1 MLTISKSNVHR
12 ALSGDI
18 PPAAVCDPGQQVRFL
33 TMDALGDQYVDD
45 ANPII
50 DESFAGNPSTGPLYV
65 RGAMPG
71 DMLKVT
77 VEKITLPPRMSMTT
91 APDAGVFGDEIP
103 ELKRKL
109 YRVEDNTVFFND
121 TLQFPVHPML
131 GVIGVAP
138 KQGCI
143 ETSYPGPHGGNMDCK
158 RIVEGS
164 ALYLPVNH
172 PGGLL
177 FIGDVHALMGDGEVC
192 ICGAETAAE
201 VIVRLDL
208 IHKDYGGLLLLSEG
222 KAMTIC
228 SAPTLDEA
236 AVQATKAMRRLLAAE
251 LGMEFHE
258 SCRVLS
264 LVGDVRICQVV
275 DPLMTCR
282 MEVPMSL
289 FEAYHYTFA

>member
-1 MLTISKSNVHR
+1 MLTIDKSHVYR

-18 PPAAVCDPGQQVRFL
+18 PPAAVCDPGQRVCFL

-45 ANPII
+45 DDPII
-50 DESFAGNPSTGPLYV
+50 DESLAGNPSTGPLYV

-77 VEKITLPPRMSMTT
+77 VEKIDLPSRMSMTT
-91 APDAGVFGDEIP
+91 APAAGVFGDEIP
-103 ELKRKL
+103 ELKRRL
-109 YRVEDNTVFFND
+109 YRVESNTIFFND
-121 TLQFPVHPML
+121 TLRFPVHPML

-138 KQGCI
+138 KEGDI
-143 ETSYPGPHGGNMDCK
+143 GTSYPGPHGGNMDCK

-164 ALYLPVNH
+164 TLYLPVYQ

-201 VIVRLDL
+201 VTVTVDLVR
-208 IHKDYGGLLLLSEG
+208 KNYGGLLLLSEG
-222 KAMTIC
+222 KVMAIC

-236 AVQATKAMRRLLAAE
+236 AVQAAKAMRRLLSTE

-289 FEAYHYTFA
+289 FDAYHYTFV

>member
-1 MLTISKSNVHR
+1 MLTISKAHVHR

-18 PPAAVCDPGQQVRFL
+18 PAAAVCDPGERVRFL

-50 DESFAGNPSTGPLYV
+50 DESLAGNPSTGPLYV

-109 YRVEDNTVFFND
+109 YRVENNTVFFND

-138 KQGCI
+138 EAGRI

-158 RIVEGS
+158 RIVEG
-164 ALYLPVNH
+164 ATLYLPVYH

-177 FIGDVHALMGDGEVC
+177 FVGDVHALMGDGEVC

-201 VIVRLDL
+201 VTLRVDL
-208 IHKDYGGLLLLSEG
+208 VHKNYGGLLLLSEG
-222 KAMTIC
+222 KVMTIY

-236 AVQATKAMRRLLAAE
+236 AVLAVKAMRRFLTEE

-289 FEAYHYTFA
+289 FDAYHYTFA